1 MNKHKQTF
9 IQGTM
14 ILLAAGIINR
24 LLGFLPRITLPRA
37 IGAEGVG
44 LYQMGWPFLGVILT
58 ISTGGIPLAI
68 AKLVAESESQGN
80 EKKARRIL
88 HVSLALTT
96 CLSLLL
102 MALCIIGAPWIT
114 SYLFTDSRVYYT
126 FLCMSPII
134 PIVGISSVFRGYFQG
149 RQNMIP
155 TAVSQIAETVVRIV
169 TMLIFAYLLLP
180 YGLEYAAAGVMV
192 GVLIGELAGLAI
204 LLLQYV
210 RNRKTYNIY
219 QKAKIGTEIG
229 GRKSALKSLL
239 TISIPVTG
247 SRLVGSSSSF
257 LESILIVQSLAA
269 AGVAT
274 AVATSQFGA
283 LQGMILPII
292 FLPSVLTASL
302 SASLIPSLSEAA
314 ARKDMRTIHKRLHQS
329 LRLALVTGAPFAVLM
344 YVLAEP
350 ICRYLYNQPEIS
362 TMLKMLAPIALFIYM
377 KAPLEAALQALNR
390 PGIALRNTLIG
401 SVIKLALIYAL
412 ASNPE
417 FGILGAIMAINVHVI
432 VVAFLNWTSISRLL
446 KFSMNSADFF
456 KVIVSMIITGFG
468 TYAVIQA
475 DWITPSFARF
485 VYSLLLGMAI
495 YIVCIVMF
503 RMVDRDDLRRIPWF
517 KRKA

>member
-1 MNKHKQTF
+1 
-9 IQGTM
+9 M

-24 LLGFLPRITLPRA
+24 LLGFLPRITLPRV

-96 CLSLLL
+96 SISLFL
-102 MALCIIGAPWIT
+102 MIICILAAPWIT
-114 SYLFTDSRVYYT
+114 AHLFTDPRVYYT

-134 PIVGISSVFRGYFQG
+134 LFVGVSSVFRGYFQG

-155 TAVSQIAETVVRIV
+155 TAVSQIVETMVRIV

-180 YGLEYAAAGVMV
+180 YGLEYAAAGVML
-192 GVLIGELAGLAI
+192 GVLIGEVAGLAV
-204 LLLQYV
+204 LLIQYV
-210 RNRKTYNIY
+210 SNRRNYNVY
-219 QKAKIGTEIG
+219 QKAKIGSDTG
-229 GRKSALKSLL
+229 GRKSALRSLL
-239 TISIPVTG
+239 QISIPVTG

-283 LQGMILPII
+283 LQGMILPVL
-292 FLPSVLTASL
+292 FLPSVLTYSL

-314 ARKDMRTIHKRLHQS
+314 ARNDMVTIHKRLHQS

-344 YVLAEP
+344 YVLADP
-350 ICRYLYNQPEIS
+350 ICYYLYNQSEIS

-401 SVIKLALIYAL
+401 SVIKLVLIYLL
-412 ASNPE
+412 ASNPD

-432 VVAFLNWTSISRLL
+432 VVAFLNWTSVTKLV
-446 KFSMNSADFF
+446 KFSMNNADFF
-456 KVIVSMIITGFG
+456 KVIISMIITGFG
-468 TYAVIQA
+468 TFAVMNA
-475 DWITPSFARF
+475 DWISPPFARF
-485 VYSLLLGMAI
+485 VYSLLLGLAI

-517 KRKA
+517 RKKH

>member
-1 MNKHKQTF
+1 
-9 IQGTM
+9 M

-24 LLGFLPRITLPRA
+24 LLGFLPRITLPRV

-96 CLSLLL
+96 SISLFL
-102 MALCIIGAPWIT
+102 MIICILAAPWIT
-114 SYLFTDSRVYYT
+114 AHLFTDPRVYYT

-134 PIVGISSVFRGYFQG
+134 LFVGVSSVFRGYFQG

-155 TAVSQIAETVVRIV
+155 TAVSQIVETMVRIV

-180 YGLEYAAAGVMV
+180 YGLEYAAAGVML
-192 GVLIGELAGLAI
+192 GVLIGEVAGLAV
-204 LLLQYV
+204 LLIQYV
-210 RNRKTYNIY
+210 SNRRNYNVY
-219 QKAKIGTEIG
+219 QKARIGSDTG
-229 GRKSALKSLL
+229 GRKSALRSLL
-239 TISIPVTG
+239 QISIPVTG

-283 LQGMILPII
+283 LQGMILPVL
-292 FLPSVLTASL
+292 FLPSVLTYSL

-314 ARKDMRTIHKRLHQS
+314 ARNDMVTIHKRLHQS

-344 YVLAEP
+344 YVLADP
-350 ICRYLYNQPEIS
+350 ICYYLYNQSEIS

-401 SVIKLALIYAL
+401 SVIKLVLIYLL
-412 ASNPE
+412 ASNPD

-432 VVAFLNWTSISRLL
+432 VVAFLNWTSVTKLV
-446 KFSMNSADFF
+446 KFSMNNADFF
-456 KVIVSMIITGFG
+456 KVIISMIITGFG
-468 TYAVIQA
+468 TFAVMNA
-475 DWITPSFARF
+475 DWISPPFARF
-485 VYSLLLGMAI
+485 VYSLLLGLAI

-517 KRKA
+517 RKKH